1 MTEAE
6 VLGMLKI
13 DLGFTSNTYDERL
26 RAIIK
31 SSVAMMEREGAT
43 SIDFDSIEDVQLVIM
58 YAGWMWRKRYNYE
71 PMPRMLRWALN
82 NRIFGKK
89 AKVDE

>member
-13 DLGFTSNTYDERL
+13 DLGFTSDTYDERL
-26 RAIIK
+26 TAVIN
-31 SSVAMMEREGAT
+31 SAVAMMEREGAS
-43 SIDFDSIEDVQLVIM
+43 SIDFDSVEDVQLTIM
-58 YAGWMWRKRYNYE
+58 YAGWLWRKRFNYE

-82 NRIFGKK
+82 NRILGEK